1 MTLMKDLSLFGAEPQ
16 ELNPYEKY
24 FLLENPFPGHGETS
38 SDVCTDQD
46 ELKKEFVY
54 SLKNFS
60 TDAKRLR
67 INGES
72 GAGKTNI
79 LRYFE
84 KLTNEARR
92 NKRIENIHPIYVF
105 APGESYSDIHGQII
119 DKLSELF
126 LGDLF
131 EQLKSNPKKIDTLSE
146 DIRPA
151 SELLAVIKTLVEP
164 NSLFTIYSERERHKD
179 ALIRWLKGQKLS
191 AADKKLLTRIGEK
204 PISDITSLSLAIR
217 FLSGLLDVLK
227 ELGLCDG
234 IVLLFD
240 EFEEIF
246 EGLSRPRQS
255 RYAQDLRHLFDTL
268 KESVFFVTAT
278 TPNPRDLAQYPAI
291 ERRLGNAAALQPINS
306 LELAV
311 EYVSDYL
318 DDGRDKYERYLKE
331 REAFQN
337 RAMIRAA
344 WKEHKYEHHPKEREE
359 HENQPQQDRP
369 QHLEPL
375 KQQII
380 EEEYG
385 LLKEKV
391 EKAKLNVLPGYF
403 LPRMKERIK
412 RKVELPDE
420 QK

>member
-1 MTLMKDLSLFGAEPQ
+1 MTLMKDLSLFGVEPQ
-16 ELNPYEKY
+16 EPNPYEKY

-46 ELKKEFVY
+46 DLKNKFVY
-54 SLKNFS
+54 SLQNFS
-60 TDAKRLR
+60 SDAKRLR

-84 KLTNEARR
+84 RLTDEARR
-92 NKRIENIHPIYVF
+92 NKLIGNIHPIYVF
-105 APGESYSDIHGQII
+105 APGESYYDIHGQII

-131 EQLKSNPKKIDTLSE
+131 EQLKSNPKRIDTLSE
-146 DIRPA
+146 DIRSA
-151 SELLAVIKTLVEP
+151 AEFLVVIKALVKP
-164 NSLFTIYSERERHKD
+164 NSLFTIYGERHKD
-179 ALIRWLKGQKLS
+179 ALIRWLKGKKLS
-191 AADKKLLTRIGEK
+191 AADKKLLTGEK

-217 FLSGLLDVLK
+217 FLSGLLAVLK

-268 KESVFFVTAT
+268 KESVFFVIAT
-278 TPNPRDLAQYPAI
+278 VPEPKDLGQYPAI
-291 ERRLGNAAALQPINS
+291 ERRLGNAAALQPIDS

-318 DDGRDKYERYLKE
+318 ASGRDKFKE
-331 REAFQN
+331 RG
-337 RAMIRAA
+337 
-344 WKEHKYEHHPKEREE
+344 
-359 HENQPQQDRP
+359 NQPNLSPDD
-369 QHLEPL
+369 LTPL
-375 KQQII
+375 T
-380 EEEYG
+380 
-385 LLKEKV
+385 KEDV
-391 EKAKLNVLPGYF
+391 EKEYSSLKKEVEEAELDVLPGYF

-412 RKVELPDE
+412 QIVEE
-420 QK
+420 G

>member
-1 MTLMKDLSLFGAEPQ
+1 MTLMKDLSLFGVESQEP
-16 ELNPYEKY
+16 NPYEKY

-46 ELKKEFVY
+46 DLKNKFVY
-54 SLKNFS
+54 SLQNFS
-60 TDAKRLR
+60 SDAKRLR

-84 KLTNEARR
+84 RLTDEARR
-92 NKRIENIHPIYVF
+92 NKLIGNIHPIYVF
-105 APGESYSDIHGQII
+105 APGESYYDIHGQII

-131 EQLKSNPKKIDTLSE
+131 EQLKSNPKRIDTLSE
-146 DIRPA
+146 DIRSA
-151 SELLAVIKTLVEP
+151 AEFLVVIKALVKP
-164 NSLFTIYSERERHKD
+164 NSLFTIYGERHKD
-179 ALIRWLKGQKLS
+179 ALIRWLKGKKLS
-191 AADKKLLTRIGEK
+191 AADKKLLTGEK

-217 FLSGLLDVLK
+217 FLSGLLAVLK

-268 KESVFFVTAT
+268 KESVFFVIAT
-278 TPNPRDLAQYPAI
+278 VPEPKDLGQYPAI
-291 ERRLGNAAALQPINS
+291 ERRLGNAAALQPIDS

-318 DDGRDKYERYLKE
+318 TSGRDKFKE
-331 REAFQN
+331 RG
-337 RAMIRAA
+337 
-344 WKEHKYEHHPKEREE
+344 
-359 HENQPQQDRP
+359 NQPNLSPDD
-369 QHLEPL
+369 LTPL
-375 KQQII
+375 T
-380 EEEYG
+380 
-385 LLKEKV
+385 KEDV
-391 EKAKLNVLPGYF
+391 EKEYSSLKKEVEEAELDVLPRYF

-412 RKVELPDE
+412 QIVEE
-420 QK
+420 G

>member
-1 MTLMKDLSLFGAEPQ
+1 MTLMKDLSLFGVEPQ
-16 ELNPYEKY
+16 EPNPYEKY

-46 ELKKEFVY
+46 DLKNKFVY
-54 SLKNFS
+54 SLQNFS
-60 TDAKRLR
+60 SDAKRLR
-67 INGES
+67 INGGS

-84 KLTNEARR
+84 RLTDEARR
-92 NKRIENIHPIYVF
+92 NKLIGNIHPIYVF
-105 APGESYSDIHGQII
+105 APGESYYDIHGQII

-131 EQLKSNPKKIDTLSE
+131 EQLKSNPKRIDTLSE
-146 DIRPA
+146 DIRSA
-151 SELLAVIKTLVEP
+151 AEFLVVIKALVKP
-164 NSLFTIYSERERHKD
+164 NSLFTIYGERHKD
-179 ALIRWLKGQKLS
+179 ALIRWLKGKKLS
-191 AADKKLLTRIGEK
+191 AADKKLLTGEK

-217 FLSGLLDVLK
+217 FLSGLLAVLK

-268 KESVFFVTAT
+268 KESVFFVIAT
-278 TPNPRDLAQYPAI
+278 VPEPKDLGQYPAI
-291 ERRLGNAAALQPINS
+291 ERRLGNAAALQPIDS

-318 DDGRDKYERYLKE
+318 ASGRDKFKE
-331 REAFQN
+331 RG
-337 RAMIRAA
+337 
-344 WKEHKYEHHPKEREE
+344 
-359 HENQPQQDRP
+359 NQPNLSPDD
-369 QHLEPL
+369 LTPL
-375 KQQII
+375 T
-380 EEEYG
+380 
-385 LLKEKV
+385 KEDV
-391 EKAKLNVLPGYF
+391 EKEYSSLKKEVEEAELDVLPGYF

-412 RKVELPDE
+412 QIVEE
-420 QK
+420 G